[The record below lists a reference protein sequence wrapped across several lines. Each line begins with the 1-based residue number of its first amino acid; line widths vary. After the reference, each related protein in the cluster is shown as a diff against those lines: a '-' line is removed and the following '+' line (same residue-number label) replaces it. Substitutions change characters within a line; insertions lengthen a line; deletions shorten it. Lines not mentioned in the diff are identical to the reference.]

1 MVRITLLG
9 VTFSLWQ
16 WIIIG
21 VSLSLILIKVK
32 SGLWKLCGL
41 GLIAVFILFIKL
53 PLFQHVG
60 HEHEL
65 YDTSSSLQV
74 VIPADWIQWNT
85 ARLLSSEARKQDII
99 AYAGDPGRK
108 ATVVVRQFKIFMF
121 PGDIYPISYW
131 LWSGTDLDTLEKRFD
146 LLLTTCKEGLLRNLD
161 VVDIQNAKHRGPT
174 PRAFVLE
181 LEGNFRERGEGIVW

>member
-1 MVRITLLG
+1 MVRLTLLG
-9 VTFSLWQ
+9 LTFSLWQ

-60 HEHEL
+60 YEYEL

-74 VIPADWIQWNT
+74 VIPADWIQWDT
-85 ARLLSSEARKQDII
+85 AKLLSSEARKQDII